1 MNNLALLMP
10 LAVVG
15 GLIIICLLVV
25 YAKLRSLNQTN
36 LQNKQLQNEYNE
48 LNALHAKLDSDLT
61 HSKQELARI
70 NQALLEQHTMTKE
83 FELENKQL
91 QRENLELNS
100 AKSRLEVEN
109 EHLKLAYQQLEKLL
123 VELKIQMNSEFSNL
137 KNLAINELKERA
149 DNSLRDISKE
159 NVVIPL
165 QEYLKDLQ
173 LKINE
178 LTLETKVIN
187 RNSADLN
194 LQAQNLALA
203 LTKDS
208 KKKGEFGEMILAN
221 ILESVGLQ
229 QHVSYT
235 EQAQIT
241 LNDKRLIPDV
251 IINLPHN
258 RAVVVDSKNIIQR
271 YYESI
276 VNQEDKSKAIL
287 DAIKLTIKSL
297 SNKDYLQAVEQA
309 IGKAV
314 FDYAIMF
321 IPNEGLFSLIIEE
334 DQKLSGALLRD
345 AYKQQIFIAGPSTLL
360 VLLGMIER
368 AWETYQVEERAEE
381 IVRLAIEL
389 TDKFKISLQKIA
401 DLGNTI
407 RQTGT
412 KYDEVIKSLDNGTAG
427 SAIAKLDKLAILSG
441 EKRQLARIVEV
452 GQITT
457 RLPSSAR
464 DEECSSVSRS
474 SRSTNHSH
482 DD

>member
-1 MNNLALLMP
+1 MNNLTLLMP
-10 LAVVG
+10 IAIVS

-36 LQNKQLQNEYNE
+36 LQSTQLQNEYNE

-109 EHLKLAYQQLEKLL
+109 EHLKLAYQQLEMLL

-345 AYKQQIFIAGPSTLL
+345 AYKQRIFIAGPSTLL

-464 DEECSSVSRS
+464 DEECSSVTRS

>member
-1 MNNLALLMP
+1 MNNLTLLMP
-10 LAVVG
+10 TAIIC

-25 YAKLRSLNQTN
+25 YAKLCSLNQTN
-36 LQNKQLQNEYNE
+36 LQNTQLQNEYNE
-48 LNALHAKLDSDLT
+48 LNAQHAKLDSDQT
-61 HSKQELARI
+61 HTKQELARI
-70 NQALLEQHTMTKE
+70 NQALLEQYTMTKE

-91 QRENLELNS
+91 QRNNLELSS

-159 NVVIPL
+159 NVVLPL

-235 EQAQIT
+235 EQAQVT

-345 AYKQQIFIAGPSTLL
+345 AYKQRIFIAGPSTLL

-381 IVRLAIEL
+381 IIRLAIEL

-427 SAIAKLDKLAILSG
+427 SAIAKLDKLALLSG

-457 RLPSSAR
+457 RLPSSTR
-464 DEECSSVSRS
+464 DEECNGVSRS

>member
-10 LAVVG
+10 IAIVG

-36 LQNKQLQNEYNE
+36 LQNTQLQNEYNE
-48 LNALHAKLDSDLT
+48 LNAQHAKLDSDQT
-61 HSKQELARI
+61 HTKQELARI
-70 NQALLEQHTMTKE
+70 NQALLEQYTMTKE

-91 QRENLELNS
+91 QRNNLELSS

-159 NVVIPL
+159 NVVLPL

-345 AYKQQIFIAGPSTLL
+345 AYKQRIFIAGPSTLL

-381 IVRLAIEL
+381 IIRLAVEL

-427 SAIAKLDKLAILSG
+427 SAISKLDKLALLSG

-464 DEECSSVSRS
+464 DEECNGVSRS

-482 DD
+482 ED

>member
-10 LAVVG
+10 IAIVG

-36 LQNKQLQNEYNE
+36 LQNTQLQNEYNE
-48 LNALHAKLDSDLT
+48 LNAQHAKLDSDQT
-61 HSKQELARI
+61 HTKQELARI
-70 NQALLEQHTMTKE
+70 NQALLEQYTMTKE

-91 QRENLELNS
+91 QRNNLELSS

-149 DNSLRDISKE
+149 DNSLRDIGKE
-159 NVVIPL
+159 NVVLPL

-235 EQAQIT
+235 EQAQVT

-345 AYKQQIFIAGPSTLL
+345 AYKQRIFIAGPSTLL

-381 IVRLAIEL
+381 IIRLAIEL

-401 DLGNTI
+401 DLGNSI

-427 SAIAKLDKLAILSG
+427 SAIAKLDKLALLSG
-441 EKRQLARIVEV
+441 EKRQLARITEV

-457 RLPSSAR
+457 RLPSRAR
-464 DEECSSVSRS
+464 DEECSGVSRS
-474 SRSTNHSH
+474 SHSINHNH

>member
-10 LAVVG
+10 IAIVS

-36 LQNKQLQNEYNE
+36 LQSTQLQNEYNE

-70 NQALLEQHTMTKE
+70 NQALLEQHAQAKE

-159 NVVIPL
+159 NVVLPL

-345 AYKQQIFIAGPSTLL
+345 AYKQRIFIAGPSTLL

-381 IVRLAIEL
+381 IIRLAIEL

-427 SAIAKLDKLAILSG
+427 SAISKLDKLAILSG

>member
-1 MNNLALLMP
+1 MNNLTLLMP
-10 LAVVG
+10 IAIIG

-36 LQNKQLQNEYNE
+36 LQNTQLQNEYNE
-48 LNALHAKLDSDLT
+48 LNALHAKLDSDQT
-61 HSKQELARI
+61 HCKQELARI
-70 NQALLEQHTMTKE
+70 NQTLLEQHALTKE

-91 QRENLELNS
+91 QRNNLELSS

-159 NVVIPL
+159 NVVLPL

-178 LTLETKVIN
+178 LTMETKVIN

-194 LQAQNLALA
+194 LQAQNLSLA

-345 AYKQQIFIAGPSTLL
+345 AYKQRIFIAGPSTLL

-381 IVRLAIEL
+381 IVRLAVEL

-427 SAIAKLDKLAILSG
+427 SAIAKLDKLALLSG

-464 DEECSSVSRS
+464 DEECSGVSKG
-474 SRSTNHSH
+474 SRSTNYSH
-482 DD
+482 ED

>member
-1 MNNLALLMP
+1 MNNLTLLMP
-10 LAVVG
+10 IAIVS

-36 LQNKQLQNEYNE
+36 LQSTQLQNEYNE

-345 AYKQQIFIAGPSTLL
+345 AYKQRIFIAGPSTLL

>member
-1 MNNLALLMP
+1 MNNLTLLM
-10 LAVVG
+10 LIAIVG
-15 GLIIICLLVV
+15 SLIIICLLVV

-36 LQNKQLQNEYNE
+36 LQNTQLQNEYNE
-48 LNALHAKLDSDLT
+48 LNAQHAKLSSEQT
-61 HSKQELARI
+61 YTQQELARI
-70 NQALLEQHTMTKE
+70 NQALLEQHALTKE

-91 QRENLELNS
+91 QRNNLELSS

-159 NVVIPL
+159 NVVLPL

-235 EQAQIT
+235 EQAQVT

-345 AYKQQIFIAGPSTLL
+345 AYKQRIFIAGPSTLL

-381 IVRLAIEL
+381 IIRLAIEL

-401 DLGNTI
+401 DLGNSI

-427 SAIAKLDKLAILSG
+427 SAIAKLDKLALLSG

-457 RLPSSAR
+457 RLPSSTR
-464 DEECSSVSRS
+464 DEECNGVSRS

>member
-1 MNNLALLMP
+1 MNNLTLLMP
-10 LAVVG
+10 IAIVG

-36 LQNKQLQNEYNE
+36 LQNTQLQNEYNE
-48 LNALHAKLDSDLT
+48 LNALHAKLDSDQT
-61 HSKQELARI
+61 HCKQELARI

-91 QRENLELNS
+91 QRNNLELSS

-137 KNLAINELKERA
+137 KNLAINELKERS

-159 NVVIPL
+159 NVVLPL

-345 AYKQQIFIAGPSTLL
+345 AYKQRIFIAGPSTLL

-381 IVRLAIEL
+381 IIRLAIEL

-401 DLGNTI
+401 DLGNSI

-427 SAIAKLDKLAILSG
+427 SAIAKLDKLALLSG

-457 RLPSSAR
+457 RLPSSTR
-464 DEECSSVSRS
+464 DEECNGVSRS

-482 DD
+482 ED

>member
-1 MNNLALLMP
+1 MNNLTLLMP
-10 LAVVG
+10 IAIVG

-25 YAKLRSLNQTN
+25 YAKLRGLNQTN
-36 LQNKQLQNEYNE
+36 LQNTQLQHEYNE
-48 LNALHAKLDSDLT
+48 LNALHAKLDSDQT
-61 HSKQELARI
+61 HTKQELARI
-70 NQALLEQHTMTKE
+70 NQALLEQHVLTKE

-91 QRENLELNS
+91 QRNNLELSS

-159 NVVIPL
+159 NVVLPL

-345 AYKQQIFIAGPSTLL
+345 AYKQRIFIAGPSTLL

-381 IVRLAIEL
+381 IIRLAIEL

-427 SAIAKLDKLAILSG
+427 SAIAKLDKLALLSG

-464 DEECSSVSRS
+464 DEECSGVSRS
-474 SRSTNHSH
+474 SRSINHNH